1 MHPRNQHLGRYDLI
15 RLQGE
20 NPFLAKHI
28 KSNPNNELTID
39 FGNPDAV
46 KALNKALLLTHYQI
60 QDWNIPAEF
69 LCPPIPGR
77 ADYIHYLA
85 DLLFEHKC
93 KNIKGLDI
101 GVGANIIYPLIG
113 FREYTWQFVGVDI
126 NEKALNNAQKIID
139 ANALNN
145 FISLRIQKNQNNIFN
160 GVIEKEDYFDF
171 VMCNPPFHVSIEDA
185 ELGTRRKIN
194 NLARNAGKPKIKAD
208 ENTRLNFG
216 GQATELYCD
225 GGELG
230 FIKRMINESVMY
242 KNQCLWFTTLVS
254 KESNLSQI
262 KRRIK
267 DTDPSQIKV
276 FEMSQGN
283 KKSRFVA
290 WSYK

>member
-15 RLQGE
+15 RLQRE

-194 NLARNAGKPKIKAD
+194 NLARNAGKPKTKVD

-262 KRRIK
+262 KRTII

-276 FEMSQGN
+276 VEMSQGN